1 MSRDWL
7 DWDRSE
13 YEPDEWDPEADQH
26 DTTTG
31 GLTIPSVDTDE
42 SDAPKTVVRTFWA
55 VVIVVNVAVF
65 FVALGPMLI
74 FFLGEYRY
82 GLVLIALGLVLFGFA
97 YLRYRRFVSTTPKVP
112 LDAIEAEDG
121 TDSAADADGDRS
133 LTDTEVDESD
143 TDTEVDESDTDTE
156 VDESATDT
164 DADESIGDRS
174 VARDGERV

>member
-26 DTTTG
+26 DATTG

-82 GLVLIALGLVLFGFA
+82 GLVLIAAGIVLFGFA
-97 YLRYRRFVSTTPKVP
+97 YVRYRRFVNTTPKVP
-112 LDAIEAEDG
+112 LDAVEDEGRSGNDSNSDRDAGRSVTGAGAVEASDNRADEVRG
-121 TDSAADADGDRS
+121 DSAVES
-133 LTDTEVDESD
+133 PTESGSNPPGEQIDDE
-143 TDTEVDESDTDTE
+143 TEDSE
-156 VDESATDT
+156 
-164 DADESIGDRS
+164 
-174 VARDGERV
+174 